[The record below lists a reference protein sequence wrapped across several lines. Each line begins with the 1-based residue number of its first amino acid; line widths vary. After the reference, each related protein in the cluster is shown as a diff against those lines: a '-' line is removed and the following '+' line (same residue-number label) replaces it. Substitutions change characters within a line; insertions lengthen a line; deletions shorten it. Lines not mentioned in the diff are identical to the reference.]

1 MFNKKY
7 KEQIKQLETINQQL
21 NNKISEQ
28 SIQLAIEKS
37 ARSEL
42 TKKIIEL
49 QEKYRDGLELDKIK
63 DKINAKKDELNNIE
77 IKIVDTKT
85 ELESIQKELVQSQN
99 KHDIQTMGLYSP
111 LIPKYSTEEYKQ
123 KIVEVRRKRGT
134 MLNKKEYYTTKGQ
147 WTYNGNAVQGSKLL
161 NFFTKQSITAFN
173 LAVDSCIDRVTI
185 SNINDIKDRVTKMFN
200 NINTE
205 LNKHEVSFNYDY
217 LQLVLKELDYKHDLE
232 LRKQK
237 DKEDREYQKMIIKE
251 QEAAEKELNKQH
263 DQLLKEREK
272 YIGQL
277 KKGQDVQDKIDE
289 IDQAIENNEYKKEH
303 TLAGYVYI
311 ISNPSLG
318 KDVYKIGVTRR
329 TNWEQRVDE
338 LSSASVPFRFSPNC
352 ILFSENAFALE
363 TSLHREFDRYRVN
376 KVNKHKEYFKLP
388 LEDIE
393 KVVKERYDENAE
405 FDYDAV
411 DENWLIS
418 RDC

>member
-1 MFNKKY
+1 MF
-7 KEQIKQLETINQQL
+7 
-21 NNKISEQ
+21 
-28 SIQLAIEKS
+28 
-37 ARSEL
+37 
-42 TKKIIEL
+42 
-49 QEKYRDGLELDKIK
+49 
-63 DKINAKKDELNNIE
+63 
-77 IKIVDTKT
+77 
-85 ELESIQKELVQSQN
+85 
-99 KHDIQTMGLYSP
+99 
-111 LIPKYSTEEYKQ
+111 PKYSTEEYKD
-123 KIVEVRRKRGT
+123 KIKKIHKQRSD
-134 MLNKKEYYTTKGQ
+134 MLRHKEYYSTQSQ
-147 WTYNGNAVQGSKLL
+147 WVYNGNSIQGSKLL
-161 NFFTKQSITAFN
+161 DFFVKQSITAFN
-173 LAVDSCIDRVTI
+173 LSVDSFIDRVTI

-237 DKEDREYQKMIIKE
+237 DKEDHEYQKMIIKE

-277 KKGQDVQDKIDE
+277 NKGQDVQDKIDE

-329 TNWEQRVDE
+329 TNWEQRIDE

-393 KVVKERYDENAE
+393 KVIKERYDENAE

>member
-1 MFNKKY
+1 MFKKY
-7 KEQIKQLETINQQL
+7 KEQIKQLQEQNNELITKLEETNTQL
-21 NNKISEQ
+21 S
-28 SIQLAIEKS
+28 IEKS
-37 ARSEL
+37 ARSSL
-42 TKKIIEL
+42 ANTL
-49 QEKYRDGLELDKIK
+49 QSLQIKYRDGYELDRIK
-63 DKINAKKDELNNIE
+63 EDIEVAKNVLTDMKHQILETQVELDNIN
-77 IKIVDTKT
+77 
-85 ELESIQKELVQSQN
+85 KELVQSYN
-99 KHDIQTMGLYSP
+99 KHEIQTMGLYDP
-111 LIPKYSTEEYKQ
+111 MFPKYSTEEYKD
-123 KIVEVRRKRGT
+123 KIKEIRKQRSD
-134 MLNKKEYYTTKGQ
+134 MLRHKEYYSTQSQ
-147 WTYNGNAVQGSKLL
+147 WVYNGNSIQGSKLL
-161 NFFTKQSITAFN
+161 DFFVKQSITAFN
-173 LAVDSCIDRVTI
+173 LSVDSFIDRVTI

-217 LQLVLKELDYKHDLE
+217 LQLVLKELDYKHELE

-251 QEAAEKELNKQH
+251 QEDAEKELNKQH

-277 KKGQDVQDKIDE
+277 NKGQDVQDKIDE